1 MGKKWQLRRVW
12 KCHHYFSTN
21 LPVTSHQIW
30 FLSLSLYLFLYLFLS
45 LYLFLYLSLSLSL
58 SLSLLW
64 VSLASLSS
72 CIFIFFVV
80 EWKVHIDGMALTVI
94 LLFFVDTYYI
104 YQTHPFN
111 HTNKNN
117 KNNNNES
124 FPIPISDPD
133 KYSLPRIIITYQ
145 PSYSN
150 RGSNLSFILI
160 MKHGSLLSLVQYL
173 YSICTR

>member
-1 MGKKWQLRRVW
+1 MGKKWQLRVW
-12 KCHHYFSTN
+12 KCRHYFSAN
-21 LPVTSHQIW
+21 LPVTSHKI
-30 FLSLSLYLFLYLFLS
+30 FV
-45 LYLFLYLSLSLSL
+45 SLSL
-58 SLSLLW
+58 SLSLLR
-64 VSLASLSS
+64 VSLLRVSLVSLSS

-111 HTNKNN
+111 HTN